1 MTNVRNFRAEALENG
16 DSLPVSRQRQTD
28 GLFAFGESAS
38 EVAACGSLS
47 AAGALPA
54 MRATARSP
62 WPEGRSARRG
72 NGLRNYE
79 CFPFS
84 QIIHFRKVKI
94 IIQKRKTHTSKI
106 YFIK

>member
-1 MTNVRNFRAEALENG
+1 MKTNWQTEEIIQAEALVENR

-72 NGLRNYE
+72 NGLRNTE
-79 CFPFS
+79 CFPSS
-84 QIIHFRKVKI
+84 QIPQLSAETKL
-94 IIQKRKTHTSKI
+94 
-106 YFIK
+106 

>member
-1 MTNVRNFRAEALENG
+1 MKTNWQTEEIFQAEALVENR

-54 MRATARSP
+54 QRATARP
-62 WPEGRSARRG
+62 PVAGGEEREEGKRPSE
-72 NGLRNYE
+72 LRVLPLLAN
-79 CFPFS
+79 PTAIS
-84 QIIHFRKVKI
+84 
-94 IIQKRKTHTSKI
+94 
-106 YFIK
+106 

>member
-1 MTNVRNFRAEALENG
+1 MKTNWQTEEIFQAEALENR

-47 AAGALPA
+47 AVGALPA
-54 MRATARSP
+54 VRATARSP
-62 WPEGRSARRG
+62 WPEGRSARRE

-79 CFPFS
+79 CFPS
-84 QIIHFRKVKI
+84 SHFFE
-94 IIQKRKTHTSKI
+94 KRKNFHLSD
-106 YFIK
+106 